1 MGKARSSV
9 ALVLSFC
16 LAETFSMAGFALVPS
31 LLPQLSQQWALSAT
45 EGGWLGG
52 IFFLGYFLAVPW
64 LVSLTDRIDARRV
77 YLAGAALSALA
88 MAGFASFADNL
99 LTGLCWWWLA
109 GLGLAATYMPG
120 LKALTDRLPITAQSR
135 GTAFYT
141 ATFGVG
147 AGLSYLWIELLQVLL
162 PWPALFAVA
171 ATCAALSGLLVWCAV
186 APGPPKAL
194 PGTVR
199 SHWRDILRDRRILA
213 FCGGYFGHNWEL
225 FGFRAWLVAYLT
237 WRQASL
243 ADAWTAMPGLIAALA
258 TFLAVPASILGNEGA
273 HYWGRRRWLQSVMPL
288 SFLLALLVGFSGGQS
303 TRVLV
308 PLLLVYAASTNLDSA
323 ALTAGLLTETPPEM
337 RGTALALYSSIGF
350 AGGFIGPVAFGVALD
365 VFGRSN
371 QAGWTAGFVTLA
383 CGIAFGRWAIGRIG
397 ILPATTQVR

>member
-1 MGKARSSV
+1 MMAGERSSV

-52 IFFLGYFLAVPW
+52 IFFLGYVLAVPW

-162 PWPALFAVA
+162 PWPCVVRCRGDLRRAVGVARLVCSRSGPTKGIARDRTKPLARHRARSTYPRLLRWLFRSQLGALR
-171 ATCAALSGLLVWCAV
+171 
-186 APGPPKAL
+186 L
-194 PGTVR
+194 PG
-199 SHWRDILRDRRILA
+199 LARRLPD
-213 FCGGYFGHNWEL
+213 L
-225 FGFRAWLVAYLT
+225 
-237 WRQASL
+237 
-243 ADAWTAMPGLIAALA
+243 DAGP
-258 TFLAVPASILGNEGA
+258 
-273 HYWGRRRWLQSVMPL
+273 HYRTPGRRCR
-288 SFLLALLVGFSGGQS
+288 
-303 TRVLV
+303 
-308 PLLLVYAASTNLDSA
+308 D
-323 ALTAGLLTETPPEM
+323 
-337 RGTALALYSSIGF
+337 
-350 AGGFIGPVAFGVALD
+350 
-365 VFGRSN
+365 
-371 QAGWTAGFVTLA
+371 
-383 CGIAFGRWAIGRIG
+383 
-397 ILPATTQVR
+397 